1 VHFQFFPPFSLLG
14 NIPFLLLTPLA
25 VICPVSRTE
34 FKLLLFS
41 LPGELKLAYFLPFIF
56 MEMEEK
62 MRKSFILFACFA
74 FLASPVLCA
83 EEEGAYQYSYARLSY
98 VKGDVFIGR
107 AGDMGYE
114 EGVVNLP
121 VVEGDKMGTREGR
134 AEIHFGRKNYLR
146 IDSYT
151 QLDFVALP
159 KSGNDEIKLHLIS
172 GSVFLRV
179 SYLDEDMSFEIH
191 TPDASFYIVEAGLYR
206 FNVREDRETE
216 LLVYE
221 GAVEAAGEEGS
232 LLVESEQKLLVSN
245 GYFSSDPVDF
255 YGRPDDG
262 FSQWN
267 KDRDNLLSRPVSS
280 NYLPAELDEYEDEL
294 ADNGRWVYE
303 RPYGYV
309 WVPYV
314 VHDEWRPYYYGR
326 WSWYPAMG
334 WTWVSYDPWGWCVSH
349 YGRWHWRWGLGWYWI
364 PTRVWGP
371 AWVHWCWGYDYIGWC
386 PLSYYGHPVV
396 VMNNYFYGHHYGSY
410 YPGRSRA
417 LTVVRRDQL
426 QARHISRVALSRDRV
441 SRIEKISLS
450 AKQPPVRRRIDSSS
464 LRNSTAARV
473 LSRNRLRSVNRS
485 YSSSVSRSRSTETIG
500 TSRAIRKSA
509 TAVNRQNLKEQ
520 PRRITDAR
528 NLSSRS
534 SRATSRASGESL
546 SRISRRSASESGMR
560 TYPSR
565 KSSLSRSNAAP
576 SSERRSTV
584 SSREVKSRVEKST
597 SRTYPSR
604 IKKES
609 SSNKSRN
616 SGSAPS
622 RSSNLRSSSNSRV
635 QSSSTSKRSSSSSLS
650 LSSSLRRSG
659 GGSARS
665 VNTRRTTAPV
675 SRSSAVKRG
684 SSRGSS
690 SLSSR
695 SSSKSMSSRR
705 SSASSSKVSSSRSGS
720 SSSSRVSRSS
730 SRSSSSRS
738 SSRSSSSRSVKKK

>member
-1 VHFQFFPPFSLLG
+1 
-14 NIPFLLLTPLA
+14 
-25 VICPVSRTE
+25 
-34 FKLLLFS
+34 
-41 LPGELKLAYFLPFIF
+41 
-56 MEMEEK
+56 

-83 EEEGAYQYSYARLSY
+83 EEEGSYQYSYARLSF
-98 VKGDVFIGR
+98 VKGDVFIER
-107 AGDMGYE
+107 AGDMGCE

-146 IDSYT
+146 LDSYT
-151 QLDFVALP
+151 QLDFVVLP
-159 KSGNDEIKLHLIS
+159 KSGNDEIKLHLMS

-179 SYLDEDMSFEIH
+179 SYLDGDMSFEIH

-206 FNVREDRETE
+206 FNVRENRETE

-255 YGRPDDG
+255 YGRPVDG
-262 FSQWN
+262 FSEWN
-267 KDRDNLLSRPVSS
+267 NERDSLLSRPVSS
-280 NYLPAELDEYEDEL
+280 NYLPEELDEYEDEL

-364 PTRVWGP
+364 PSRVWGP
-371 AWVHWCWGYDYIGWC
+371 AWVHWYWGHDYIGWC

-396 VMNNYFYGHHYGSY
+396 VVNNYFYGHHYGSY
-410 YPGRSRA
+410 YPSRSRA
-417 LTVVRRDQL
+417 LTVVRKDQL

-450 AKQPPVRRRIDSSS
+450 AKQPSVRRRINSSS
-464 LRNSTAARV
+464 LRNSTASRV
-473 LSRNRLRSVNRS
+473 LSRKSLRSVKRS
-485 YSSSVSRSRSTETIG
+485 YSSSVSRLRSTETIG
-500 TSRAIRKSA
+500 NSRVIRKSA
-509 TAVNRQNLKEQ
+509 TAVNRRGLKEQ

-528 NLSSRS
+528 NLSNRS
-534 SRATSRASGESL
+534 SRAASRASGESL
-546 SRISRRSASESGMR
+546 SRISRSSASESGMR

-576 SSERRSTV
+576 SSERRSAV
-584 SSREVKSRVEKST
+584 SSREVKSRVGKST

-609 SSNKSRN
+609 SSNRSRN
-616 SGSAPS
+616 SGSASS
-622 RSSNLRSSSNSRV
+622 RFSNLRSSSNSRA
-635 QSSSTSKRSSSSSLS
+635 QSSSTRKRSSRSSMS

-659 GGSARS
+659 GGSASS
-665 VNTRRTTAPV
+665 VNTRRTTAPL

-684 SSRGSS
+684 SSSRGSS

-695 SSSKSMSSRR
+695 SSSKSVSSRR
-705 SSASSSKVSSSRSGS
+705 SSASSSKVSSSRSRS
-720 SSSSRVSRSS
+720 SSSSRVSRPSSRSSS
-730 SRSSSSRS
+730 SRSSSSSSSRTSSRS

>member
-1 VHFQFFPPFSLLG
+1 MK
-14 NIPFLLLTPLA
+14 
-25 VICPVSRTE
+25 
-34 FKLLLFS
+34 KL
-41 LPGELKLAYFLPFIF
+41 
-56 MEMEEK
+56 
-62 MRKSFILFACFA
+62 FILFACFA
-74 FLASPVLCA
+74 FLTSPVLYA
-83 EEEGAYQYSYARLSY
+83 EEEGSYQYSYARLSY
-98 VKGDVFIGR
+98 VKGDVFIER

-146 IDSYT
+146 INSFT
-151 QLDFVALP
+151 QLDFVELP
-159 KSGNDEIKLHLIS
+159 KRGNDAIKLHLMS

-206 FNVREDRETE
+206 FSVREDRETE

-245 GYFSSDPVDF
+245 GYFASDPVDF
-255 YGRPDDG
+255 YGRLDDS

-267 KDRDNLLSRPVSS
+267 NERDNLLSRPADS
-280 NYLPAELDEYEDEL
+280 NYLPEELDEYEEEL

-314 VHDEWRPYYYGR
+314 VHHEWRPYYYGR
-326 WSWYPAMG
+326 WCWYPVIG
-334 WTWVSYDPWGWCVSH
+334 WTWVSYDPWGWCVTH

-386 PLSYYGHPVV
+386 PLSYYGHPAVV
-396 VMNNYFYGHHYGSY
+396 VNNYFYGHHYGRY
-410 YPGRSRA
+410 YPARSRA
-417 LTVVRRDQL
+417 LTVVRKNQL
-426 QARHISRVALSRDRV
+426 QARNISRVALSRTQV

-450 AKQPPVRRRIDSSS
+450 ARQPLARRSITKSS
-464 LRNSTAARV
+464 LRNSTAAKV
-473 LSRNRLRSVNRS
+473 LSRDSLRSVERS
-485 YSSSVSRSRSTETIG
+485 YSSGNKLSVSRSRSTESVNT
-500 TSRAIRKSA
+500 TRVIRKSA
-509 TAVNRQNLKEQ
+509 TAANRQGLKEQ

-528 NLSSRS
+528 KLSSRS
-534 SRATSRASGESL
+534 SRVTSRSSGESK
-546 SRISRRSASESGMR
+546 SRVSRNSASESR
-560 TYPSR
+560 IKTYPSR
-565 KSSLSRSNAAP
+565 KSSVSRSNAVS

-584 SSREVKSRVEKST
+584 SSREGKSRVEKST

-609 SSNKSRN
+609 RSNRSRN
-616 SGSAPS
+616 SGSTPS
-622 RSSNLRSSSNSRV
+622 RSSNLRRSSSSRI
-635 QSSSTSKRSSSSSLS
+635 QSSSTRKRSSSSSSS

-659 GGSARS
+659 SGKARS
-665 VNTRRTTAPV
+665 VNARRSSAPS
-675 SRSSAVKRG
+675 SRSSAVRRS
-684 SSRGSS
+684 SSRRSS
-690 SLSSR
+690 ASSARSSSR
-695 SSSKSMSSRR
+695 SVSSRR
-705 SSASSSKVSSSRSGS
+705 SSASSSKVSSSRSGR
-720 SSSSRVSRSS
+720 SSSSRGVSRSS

-738 SSRSSSSRSVKKK
+738 SSRSSSSKSIKKK

>member
-1 VHFQFFPPFSLLG
+1 
-14 NIPFLLLTPLA
+14 
-25 VICPVSRTE
+25 
-34 FKLLLFS
+34 
-41 LPGELKLAYFLPFIF
+41 
-56 MEMEEK
+56 

-74 FLASPVLCA
+74 FLASPVLYA
-83 EEEGAYQYSYARLSY
+83 EEEGSYQYSYARLSF
-98 VKGDVFIGR
+98 VKGDVFIER

-121 VVEGDKMGTREGR
+121 VVEGDKIGTREGR

-151 QLDFVALP
+151 QLDFVELP
-159 KSGNDEIKLHLIS
+159 KSGNDEIKLHLMS
-172 GSVFLRV
+172 GSVFMRV

-245 GYFSSDPVDF
+245 GYFSSDPDDF
-255 YGRPDDG
+255 YGRPDDS

-267 KDRDNLLSRPVSS
+267 KDRDDLLSRPVSS
-280 NYLPAELDEYEDEL
+280 DYLPAELDEYEDEL

-303 RPYGYV
+303 RPYGHV
-309 WVPYV
+309 WVPSV
-314 VHDEWRPYYYGR
+314 VHHEWRPYYYGR
-326 WSWYPAMG
+326 WCWYPAMG
-334 WTWVSYDPWGWCVSH
+334 WTWVSYDPWGWCVTH

-371 AWVHWCWGYDYIGWC
+371 AWVHWCWGHDYIGWC

-396 VMNNYFYGHHYGSY
+396 VVNNYFYGHHYGRY
-410 YPGRSRA
+410 YPARSRA
-417 LTVVRRDQL
+417 LTVVRKDQL
-426 QARHISRVALSRDRV
+426 QAPRISRVALKRDRV

-450 AKQPPVRRRIDSSS
+450 ARQPSVRRRIDSSS
-464 LRNSTAARV
+464 LRNSTAAKV
-473 LSRNRLRSVNRS
+473 LSRDSLRSVERS
-485 YSSSVSRSRSTETIG
+485 YGSGKRLSVSRLRSTETVG
-500 TSRAIRKSA
+500 TSRVIRKSA
-509 TAVNRQNLKEQ
+509 TAVSRQDLKEQ

-528 NLSSRS
+528 KLSNRS
-534 SRATSRASGESL
+534 SRATSRASGENT
-546 SRISRRSASESGMR
+546 SRISKSSASESRMR

-565 KSSLSRSNAAP
+565 KSSLSRSNAAS

-584 SSREVKSRVEKST
+584 SSREVKSRVKKST

-609 SSNKSRN
+609 SSNRSRN
-616 SGSAPS
+616 SGSTPS
-622 RSSNLRSSSNSRV
+622 RSSNLRRSSNSRV
-635 QSSSTSKRSSSSSLS
+635 QSSSTRKRSSSSSSS

-659 GGSARS
+659 GGKASS

-675 SRSSAVKRG
+675 SRSSAVKRS

-690 SLSSR
+690 SPSSR
-695 SSSKSMSSRR
+695 SKSVSSRR

-720 SSSSRVSRSS
+720 RSSSRVSRSS
-730 SRSSSSRS
+730 SGSSSSRS
-738 SSRSSSSRSVKKK
+738 SSRSSSKKSVKKK